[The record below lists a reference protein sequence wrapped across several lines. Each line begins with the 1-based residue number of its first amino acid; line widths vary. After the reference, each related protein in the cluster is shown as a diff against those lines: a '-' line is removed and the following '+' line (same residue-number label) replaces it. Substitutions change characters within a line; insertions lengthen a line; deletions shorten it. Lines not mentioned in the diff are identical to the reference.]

1 MKKLVCVLSI
11 VSITGCSS
19 FSAFQGTPDIASL
32 RVGMLKGEV
41 EDIVD
46 NVSTIKPLTN
56 GQRQVTYSYTEKDS
70 SIFRGVGYFI
80 GDLLSFFLL
89 EPLFWLLELE
99 RGNKNYAVIV
109 YDRNGRV
116 VSFTTSHIAPPPS
129 Q

>member
-32 RVGMLKGEV
+32 RVGMNKNQV

-46 NVSTIKPLTN
+46 NVSTIKMLTN
-56 GQRQVTYSYTEKDS
+56 GQREITYSYLEKDS
-70 SIFRGVGYFI
+70 SIFRGVGYFL
-80 GDLLSFFLL
+80 GDVLSFFLL

-99 RGNKNYAVIV
+99 RGSKNYATVV

-116 VSFTTSHIAPPPS
+116 VSFTTSHIAPPAKE
-129 Q
+129 

>member
-1 MKKLVCVLSI
+1 MKKLICVLC
-11 VSITGCSS
+11 VLLMAGCSS
-19 FSAFQGTPDIASL
+19 ISAFQGTPDVASL
-32 RVGMLKGEV
+32 QVGMHKNQV

-46 NVSTIKPLTN
+46 NVSTVKMLKN
-56 GQRQVTYSYTEKDS
+56 GQREIVYSYVEKDS
-70 SIFRGVGYFI
+70 SIFRGVGYFL

-99 RGNKNYAVIV
+99 RGDKNYATIV

-116 VSFTTSHIAPPPS
+116 VSFTTS

>member
-1 MKKLVCVLSI
+1 MKKLICVLSI

-19 FSAFQGTPDIASL
+19 ISALQGTPDIASL
-32 RVGMLKGEV
+32 RVGMLKGQV

-46 NVSTIKPLTN
+46 NVSTIKPLAN
-56 GQRQVTYSYTEKDS
+56 GQREVTYSYTEKDS
-70 SIFRGVGYFI
+70 SIFRGVGYFL

-99 RGNKNYAVIV
+99 RGSKNYATIV

-116 VSFTTSHIAPPPS
+116 VSFTTNAIAPPS
-129 Q
+129 SE

>member
-19 FSAFQGTPDIASL
+19 ISALQGTPDIASL
-32 RVGMLKGEV
+32 RVGMLKGQV

-46 NVSTIKPLTN
+46 NVSTIKPLAN
-56 GQRQVTYSYTEKDS
+56 GQREVTYSYTEKDS
-70 SIFRGVGYFI
+70 SIFRGVGYFL

-99 RGNKNYAVIV
+99 RGNKNYATVV

-116 VSFTTSHIAPPPS
+116 VSFTTSPIAK
-129 Q
+129 

>member
-19 FSAFQGTPDIASL
+19 FSAFQGTPDIASF

-46 NVSTIKPLTN
+46 NVSTIKPLAN

-70 SIFRGVGYFI
+70 SIFRGVGYFL
-80 GDLLSFFLL
+80 GDVLSLLLL

-99 RGNKNYAVIV
+99 RGSKNYATVV

-116 VSFTTSHIAPPPS
+116 VSFTTNAIAPPAKE
-129 Q
+129 

>member
-1 MKKLVCVLSI
+1 MKKLMCVLSI

-19 FSAFQGTPDIASL
+19 ISAFQGTPDITSL
-32 RVGMLKGEV
+32 QVGMLKGEV

-46 NVSTIKPLTN
+46 NVSTIKPLAN
-56 GQRQVTYSYTEKDS
+56 GQREVTYSYTEKDS
-70 SIFRGVGYFI
+70 SIFRGVGYFL

-99 RGNKNYAVIV
+99 RGDKNYATIV

-116 VSFTTSHIAPPPS
+116 VSFTTNAIAPPPS

>member
-1 MKKLVCVLSI
+1 MKKLICVLSI

-19 FSAFQGTPDIASL
+19 ISAFQGTPDITSL
-32 RVGMLKGEV
+32 RVGMLKGQV

-46 NVSTIKPLTN
+46 NVSTIKMLKD
-56 GQRQVTYSYTEKDS
+56 GRREVTYFYVEKDS
-70 SIFRGVGYFI
+70 SIFRGVGYFL

-99 RGNKNYAVIV
+99 RGNKNYATVV
-109 YDRNGRV
+109 YDRTGRV
-116 VSFTTSHIAPPPS
+116 VSFTTNAIAPPPS